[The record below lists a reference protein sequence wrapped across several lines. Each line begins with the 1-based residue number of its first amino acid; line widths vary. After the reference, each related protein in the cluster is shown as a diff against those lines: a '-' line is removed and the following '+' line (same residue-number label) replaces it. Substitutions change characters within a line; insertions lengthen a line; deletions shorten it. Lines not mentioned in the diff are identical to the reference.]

1 MAADLSPVVAALA
14 ELTDDELRA
23 LIATAK
29 EGPQMAP
36 GLLAWLE
43 HAAD

>member
-1 MAADLSPVVAALA
+1 MSADLLPIVAALA

-23 LIATAK
+23 LICTAK

-36 GLLAWLE
+36 G
-43 HAAD
+43 